1 MEKTFDKKNNK
12 KYKWVDDVTPAKH
25 RTTGSGVTFKGHY
38 ERVKKK

>member
-1 MEKTFDKKNNK
+1 MNKTSNKKDRK
-12 KYKWVDDVTPAKH
+12 KYKWVDDVTPANK